1 MAWYRCDVVQEEQEG
16 DDIVQTA
23 VFENVEEDIP
33 ITVTVQEVIGE

>member
-1 MAWYRCDVVQEEQEG
+1 MAWFRCEVTQEEQE
-16 DDIVQTA
+16 DNDIVQTA

>member
-1 MAWYRCDVVQEEQEG
+1 MAWFRCEVAQEEQE
-16 DDIVQTA
+16 DSDIVQTA

>member
-1 MAWYRCDVVQEEQEG
+1 MAWFRCEVTQEEQEG